1 MLTVL
6 FSVLMGGMSLGQAA
20 PLLQVCS
27 LTTHRRASAHLQL
40 PSSHCG
46 RPVCISETCHIP
58 HAALHHRQ
66 DCWSQ
71 GVEGTD
77 QTDRGAR
84 PPAVNTN
91 QPTPRWHPPP
101 SGPLPQVI
109 NREPQIADAS
119 GAEPLQQL
127 RGAIELSDVH
137 FSYPA
142 RPDVQIFS
150 GLNLSI
156 AAGQT
161 VALVGESGSGECVVP
176 WWSPLPVTLW
186 NS

>member
-1 MLTVL
+1 MPNFAGGSVLTVL

-84 PPAVNTN
+84 PPAVNTTN
-91 QPTPRWHPPP
+91 PHPDGTLHPRVRFRRSSTASRRSLMPAVLSPCSSCAAPLSCRTCTSATP
-101 SGPLPQVI
+101 
-109 NREPQIADAS
+109 
-119 GAEPLQQL
+119 
-127 RGAIELSDVH
+127 
-137 FSYPA
+137 PA
-142 RPDVQIFS
+142 RTCRS
-150 GLNLSI
+150 S
-156 AAGQT
+156 AA
-161 VALVGESGSGECVVP
+161 
-176 WWSPLPVTLW
+176 
-186 NS
+186 